1 MKLIAITTETFFEGE
16 TEAVNMLFEN
26 GLETLHLRKPYASQQ
41 EMEDFINQVNKDFHS
56 RIVLHDY
63 HELIKNEEGEK
74 GAKGR
79 RGEGAKG
86 VFCLKGIHIKKGRHF
101 DRFDTSTCS
110 AHRKLTDHRLSDR
123 GTVSGSCHSFEEV
136 LEARFCD
143 YVFLSPIFDSI
154 SKAGYKQGFTSEQ
167 LQDAKERMIINERVI
182 ALGGITADNIY
193 IVRAYGFGGV
203 AVLGSLWGNYAID
216 RDSNELLQRF
226 NKLKNKCLE
235 V

>member
-63 HELIKNEEGEK
+63 YELIKNEV
-74 GAKGR
+74 
-79 RGEGAKG
+79 GAKG
-86 VFCLKGIHIKKGRHF
+86 VFDLKGIHIKKGRREEGAKGRRDERAKGRHF
-101 DRFDTSTCS
+101 D
-110 AHRKLTDHRLSDR
+110 RLSDR

-182 ALGGITADNIY
+182 ALGGVTADNIY
-193 IVRAYGFGGV
+193 IVRAYGFGGI

-226 NKLKNKCLE
+226 YKLKNKCLE